1 MQDIYRISPLSLAD
15 KAAETEVRDGW
26 QVVLRYESQEKDGLL
41 LIDLSHRP
49 KWDIQNPELAEIQPW
64 GLTIPDQPGDCIF
77 QEGFELN
84 RMNRIQ
90 AACWHL
96 VGATPPPPESPAF
109 TDTTDAAALMA
120 VIGGGE
126 LSALMEKV
134 CALDFGA
141 AGTKTPHLF
150 QAPVLH
156 VASQVVLFGESNG
169 RRAILIACARSFGQ
183 SVLEGLM
190 HAGAQF
196 GLHAAGELAFAD
208 WITASQG

>member
-1 MQDIYRISPLSLAD
+1 MQHTYRISPLSLEG

-26 QVVLRYESQEKDGLL
+26 QVVLRYEAQEKDGLL

-64 GLTIPDQPGDCIF
+64 GLTIPGQPGDCIF
-77 QEGFELN
+77 QDGFQLN
-84 RMNRIQ
+84 RMNRTQ

-96 VGATPPPPESPAF
+96 VGVTPPPPELPAL
-109 TDTTDAAALMA
+109 TDTTDATALMA
-120 VIGGGE
+120 LIGGVQ
-126 LSALMEKV
+126 LTALMEKV

-141 AGTKTPHLF
+141 AGIKTPHLF

-156 VASQVVLFGESNG
+156 VASQVVLFDEIND
-169 RRAILIACARSFGQ
+169 RKAILIACARSFGQ

-190 HAGAQF
+190 HAGTQF

-208 WITASQG
+208 WMSASHS